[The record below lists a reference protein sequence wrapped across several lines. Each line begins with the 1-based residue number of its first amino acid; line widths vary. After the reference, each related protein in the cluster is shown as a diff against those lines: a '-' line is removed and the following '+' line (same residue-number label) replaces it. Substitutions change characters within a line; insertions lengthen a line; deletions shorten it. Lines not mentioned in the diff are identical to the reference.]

1 MKLVG
6 FLGACDKANLIMYLA
21 KILTWN
27 NEKVLV
33 IDGTRLQKM
42 KYLVPNINP
51 EGPYITDFEQI
62 DFAVGFGSMQLLEKY
77 LGADIERSKYS
88 CVLVDTDTARAF
100 VNFDLQKS
108 DKNFFMTTFDLYS
121 LKRGLEIINAFKEPL
136 DLTKIISRYQ
146 VLKND
151 EEYFNYLAME
161 SKANWGETSIY
172 LPNDSSDIQ
181 EFEEN
186 QRISRIKVK
195 RLSNEYQ
202 NGLVVIT
209 QEILGE
215 QNKSKIKKS
224 IRA

>member
-27 NEKVLV
+27 NERVLV

-51 EGPYITDFEQI
+51 TGPYITDFEGI
-62 DFAVGFGSMQLLEKY
+62 DFAIGFSNMQLVEQY
-77 LGADIERSKYS
+77 LGSDIGRAKYT
-88 CVLVDTDTARAF
+88 CVLVDTDTSKAI
-100 VNFDLQKS
+100 VNFGVQNY

-121 LKRGLEIINAFKEPL
+121 LKRGLEILSIFKEPI

-151 EEYFNYLAME
+151 EEYFNYLAID
-161 SKANWGETSIY
+161 SKVNWGETSIY
-172 LPNDSSDIQ
+172 LPNESNDIQ
-181 EFEEN
+181 EIEEN
-186 QRISRIKVK
+186 QRISRLKIK

-202 NGLVVIT
+202 NGLIAIA

-215 QNKSKIKKS
+215 QNKNKVKKS

>member
-51 EGPYITDFEQI
+51 AGPYITDFEGI
-62 DFAVGFGSMQLLEKY
+62 DFAVGFGNMQLLEQY
-77 LGADIERSKYS
+77 LGSDIERTKYT
-88 CVLVDTDTARAF
+88 CVLVDTDTSKAI
-100 VNFDLQKS
+100 VNFGVQNY

-121 LKRGLEIINAFKEPL
+121 LKRGLEILNIFKEPI

-161 SKANWGETSIY
+161 SKANWNEVSIY
-172 LPNDSSDIQ
+172 LPNDGNDIQ
-181 EFEEN
+181 EIEEN

-195 RLSNEYQ
+195 RLSSEYQ
-202 NGLVVIT
+202 NGLVVIA

-215 QNKSKIKKS
+215 QNKNKIKRS

>member
-1 MKLVG
+1 
-6 FLGACDKANLIMYLA
+6 
-21 KILTWN
+21 
-27 NEKVLV
+27 
-33 IDGTRLQKM
+33 
-42 KYLVPNINP
+42 
-51 EGPYITDFEQI
+51 
-62 DFAVGFGSMQLLEKY
+62 
-77 LGADIERSKYS
+77 
-88 CVLVDTDTARAF
+88 
-100 VNFDLQKS
+100 
-108 DKNFFMTTFDLYS
+108 
-121 LKRGLEIINAFKEPL
+121 
-136 DLTKIISRYQ
+136 
-146 VLKND
+146 
-151 EEYFNYLAME
+151 ME

-202 NGLVVIT
+202 NGLVVIA